1 MMLAFVYKEHF
12 LNKLSSCHLD
22 NFISFPLIYSCVCP
36 MRIVI
41 QCSRSFVL
49 LCSLFNIQKRC
60 AMALQILASIT
71 IFYIL
76 DYPSM
81 SIT

>member
-36 MRIVI
+36 MRINEVTNGKLKTPHKVNGYLN
-41 QCSRSFVL
+41 REL
-49 LCSLFNIQKRC
+49 L
-60 AMALQILASIT
+60 
-71 IFYIL
+71 
-76 DYPSM
+76 
-81 SIT
+81 